1 MKPKPINAAQRDAIW
16 QVLWEYA
23 PDRSHAIH
31 MADLARRARIEE
43 TEPTAHR
50 TRDAIKTLSEEGG
63 YPIGT
68 CDQGAF
74 VMSNDEDFAIAV
86 SGIDG
91 RMFSLRKRRN
101 ALSRAYR
108 KWQHHHNRNRNPQ
121 GTDERGQTIVAEDLF
136 ENEKDQTA
144 RRRRWQG

>member
-1 MKPKPINAAQRDAIW
+1 MKPKPITAAQRDAIW
-16 QVLWEYA
+16 QVLWENA

-43 TEPTAHR
+43 TESTAHR
-50 TRDAIKTLSEEGG
+50 TRDAIKTLIEEDG

-74 VMSNDEDFAIAV
+74 VMSNDEDFNVAV

-108 KWQHHHNRNRNPQ
+108 KWQNHHNRNRNPQ
-121 GTDERGQTIVAEDLF
+121 GTDERGQRIMEDLF
-136 ENEKDQTA
+136 ETDKDQTA
-144 RRRRWQG
+144 RRHRWRG